1 MTLPRELAFEGENG
15 EAPYLSSRED
25 AAACRELLRA
35 GSKSFYAASLLLPQ
49 RLRSDVYALY
59 AFCRIADDEV
69 DLSGGPQEAVLAL
82 RARLGALYA
91 GAQPDGP
98 VERSFAALIRRRGIP
113 YELPA
118 ALIEG
123 FEWDAS
129 GRTYETLSDVRAYGV
144 RVAGVVGIMMTL
156 LMGVRSAEALARAC
170 DLGVAMQLTNI
181 ARDVGEDARDGR
193 LYLPREWFREEGLDP
208 DEWLAQ
214 PLACAPVAR
223 MTERLLDEAHTLYRR
238 AEFGIA
244 LLPADT
250 RPAIW
255 AARKIYAEIG
265 AQIRRNGFDNVSQRA
280 VVSKARKLALLGGA
294 FSSSVFRRSADS
306 MPVLGEAAAFVE
318 ASATNV
324 VAKRRSVRARV
335 IWTIELFERLEEAD
349 RASYVVSNRKGV
361 RELGA

>member
-1 MTLPRELAFEGENG
+1 MTLPRGRFLDEYACEPEFI
-15 EAPYLSSRED
+15 ATRED

-49 RLRSDVYALY
+49 RLRCDVYSLY
-59 AFCRIADDEV
+59 AFCRIADDQV
-69 DLSGGPQEAVLAL
+69 DLSGGPREAVFAL
-82 RARLGALYA
+82 RSRLQELYA
-91 GAQPDGP
+91 GVGPSGP
-98 VERSFAALIRRRGIP
+98 VERAFVSLVRRRAIP

-123 FEWDAS
+123 FEWDAE
-129 GRTYETLSDVRAYGV
+129 GKCYETLSDVRAYGV

-193 LYLPREWFREEGLDP
+193 LYLPRDWFRDEGLDP
-208 DEWLAQ
+208 DQWLLAPQ
-214 PLACAPVAR
+214 ACAPIAR
-223 MTERLLDEAHTLYRR
+223 MTERLLEEAAVLYRR

-265 AQIRRNGFDNVSQRA
+265 AQIRRNGFDNVTQRA
-280 VVSKARKLALLGGA
+280 IVSKARKVALLGGA
-294 FSSSVFRRSADS
+294 VSSSVFRRSAD
-306 MPVLGEAAAFVE
+306 PLPALTEAASFVD
-318 ASATNV
+318 ASATHGAV
-324 VAKRRSVRARV
+324 KRRSVRARV
-335 IWTIELFERLEEAD
+335 IWTIELFERLGEAE
-349 RASYVVSNRKGV
+349 RASYGAASRKRIV
-361 RELGA
+361 